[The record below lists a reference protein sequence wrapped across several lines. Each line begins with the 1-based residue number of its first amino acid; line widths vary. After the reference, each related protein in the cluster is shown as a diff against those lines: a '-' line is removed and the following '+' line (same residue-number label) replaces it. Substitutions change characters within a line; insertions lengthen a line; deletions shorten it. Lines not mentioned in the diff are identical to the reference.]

1 MAMDWNSKHDRRAR
15 RRIAALLFA
24 FAALADRAGA
34 APRPIRV
41 AVLWLLRTVE
51 SISREFVIAVARESG
66 VDPVLAVPLYGHDIG
81 DDAGRLARSFT
92 ALAELLTDL
101 ARRDSSPT
109 DPGRIDSLVDRLTR
123 TLWSLAAAPEALAR
137 PLPDTS

>member
-1 MAMDWNSKHDRRAR
+1 MAMDCNSKHDRQAR
-15 RRIAALLFA
+15 RRIAALLFRVR
-24 FAALADRAGA
+24 ALADRAGA
-34 APRPIRV
+34 TPRPIRV

-51 SISREFVIAVARESG
+51 LIAWEFVAAVAEESG
-66 VDPVLAVPLYGHDIG
+66 VGPDLAVPAYAHDIA

-101 ARRDSSPT
+101 ARRDPSPPL
-109 DPGRIDSLVDRLTR
+109 PGRIDSLVDRLMR
-123 TLWSLAAAPEALAR
+123 TLWNPAAAPEALAR